1 MQEIY
6 GVFGAGGY
14 GREVMPLARMQLQ
27 KQENAVERLFFVV
40 DNPETEEVNGIKVI
54 SLTDF
59 LQIDAERRYL
69 TCAIADSNVRS
80 SLKNRIQGSEIL
92 DWTVVAENCVIM
104 DEVTIG
110 SGSILSPFV
119 TITSNVSIGSSF
131 HANLYSYVGHDCVI
145 GDFVTF
151 APSAKCNGNVVID
164 NHAFVGTGAIIRPG
178 RTGKPLAIGE
188 AAVIGMGSVVTK
200 DVPPGVTVFGNPA
213 KIIKRSV

>member
-1 MQEIY
+1 MNEIY
-6 GVFGAGGY
+6 GVFGSGGY

-27 KQENAVERLFFVV
+27 KQEKAAEKLFFVV
-40 DNPETEEVNGIKVI
+40 DEPEIDEVNGIKVI

-69 TCAIADSNVRS
+69 TCAIADGKVRA
-80 SLKNRIQGSEIL
+80 SLKNRTQGSETL
-92 DWTVVAENCVIM
+92 DWTILAENCVVM

-110 SGSILSPFV
+110 LGSILSPFV
-119 TITSNVSIGSSF
+119 TITSNVTIGSNF
-131 HANLYSYVGHDCVI
+131 HANLYSYVAHDCVI

-151 APSAKCNGNVVID
+151 APGVKCNGNVVIG
-164 NHAFVGTGAIIRPG
+164 NHAYVGAGAIIRPG
-178 RTGKPLAIGE
+178 KSGKPLTIGE

-213 KIIKRSV
+213 KIIKRSA

>member
-69 TCAIADSNVRS
+69 TCAIADSNARS

>member
-1 MQEIY
+1 MI
-6 GVFGAGGY
+6 
-14 GREVMPLARMQLQ
+14 
-27 KQENAVERLFFVV
+27 LFFGDAALSCDVFI
-40 DNPETEEVNGIKVI
+40 TFSRKKKR
-54 SLTDF
+54 
-59 LQIDAERRYL
+59 LQ
-69 TCAIADSNVRS
+69 
-80 SLKNRIQGSEIL
+80 
-92 DWTVVAENCVIM
+92 
-104 DEVTIG
+104 
-110 SGSILSPFV
+110 
-119 TITSNVSIGSSF
+119 VSIGSSF

-151 APSAKCNGNVVID
+151 APSAKCNGNVVIN

>member
-1 MQEIY
+1 M
-6 GVFGAGGY
+6 
-14 GREVMPLARMQLQ
+14 
-27 KQENAVERLFFVV
+27 
-40 DNPETEEVNGIKVI
+40 
-54 SLTDF
+54 
-59 LQIDAERRYL
+59 
-69 TCAIADSNVRS
+69 
-80 SLKNRIQGSEIL
+80 
-92 DWTVVAENCVIM
+92 AENCVIM
-104 DEVTIG
+104 DKVTIG

-151 APSAKCNGNVVID
+151 APSAKCNGNVVIN